1 MKKGISIVLIILL
14 VAAVSFRLVR
24 FYEANANQAEREK
37 LERIYE
43 EAVEGKGNTTSSE
56 QKKVIGKISIPS
68 LDISY
73 IILNQTTDKNLD
85 ISISK
90 VVGPAIHAKGNLV
103 LAGHNMRNGSFFGH
117 LKGMKA
123 SDPIFLEDKAGTKKE
138 YQMVDKYWV
147 DKSDLSPLSQSNQTE
162 AVLTLITCTK
172 DPDKRLIVVAKAKI
186 N

>member
-24 FYEANANQAEREK
+24 LYEANSNDAERQK
-37 LERIYE
+37 LEQVYA
-43 EAVEGKGNTTSSE
+43 EALEGKGNSTSSE
-56 QKKVIGKISIPS
+56 QKKVIGKIRIPS
-68 LDISY
+68 LEISY
-73 IILNQTTDKNLD
+73 IILNKTTDKNLD

-117 LKGMKA
+117 LKGIKE
-123 SDPIFLEDKAGTKKE
+123 SDPIILEDKAGKKKE
-138 YQMVDKYWV
+138 YRMVDKYSV
-147 DKSDLSPLSQSNQTE
+147 DKSDISPLSQSNQTE
-162 AVLTLITCTK
+162 AMLTLITCTK
-172 DPDKRLIVVAKAKI
+172 DPDKRLIVVAKA